1 MKNILKKSGY
11 RPVLKRFSLVS
22 LYALPLLMAGAC
34 QQPKS
39 QTTIQDKDSFH
50 VFITIE
56 QPKLIRNIR
65 V

>member
-39 QTTIQDKDSFH
+39 QTTIQDKDSCV
-50 VFITIE
+50 VF
-56 QPKLIRNIR
+56 RS

>member
-39 QTTIQDKDSFH
+39 QTTIQDKDSCV